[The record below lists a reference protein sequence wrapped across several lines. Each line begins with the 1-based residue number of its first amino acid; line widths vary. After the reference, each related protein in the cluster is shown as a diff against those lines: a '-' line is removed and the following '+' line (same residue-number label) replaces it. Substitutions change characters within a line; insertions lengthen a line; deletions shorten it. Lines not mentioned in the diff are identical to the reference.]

1 MHEQNENTYKEIET
15 IKRNQTEVLELKNI
29 ITECKILLEKDQ
41 EQTDQAKERISELE
55 NRSFEVIKSEEQQ
68 Q

>member
-29 ITECKILLEKDQ
+29 ITEWKILLEKDQ